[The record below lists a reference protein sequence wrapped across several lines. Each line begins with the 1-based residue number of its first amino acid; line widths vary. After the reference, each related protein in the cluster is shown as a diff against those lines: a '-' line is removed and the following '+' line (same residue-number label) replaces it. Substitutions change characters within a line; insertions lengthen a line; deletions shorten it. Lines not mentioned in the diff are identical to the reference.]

1 MAFFQLP
8 LSIDTVSEFQLSYLL
23 VAHNNL
29 SALRP
34 ALARLTA
41 VRQPDEE
48 IIVIDG
54 GSTDGTPDYL
64 HQQQAAGLIQQ
75 YRSEPQKGDAHGLNK
90 GLVMAR
96 GQFVK
101 IVTLTDAFCLP
112 AIREAAAFMQ
122 AHPEID
128 ALIGNTGALAVAGNP
143 QITLRADQE
152 TAFKRWFEH
161 KEAAPLLGLSLVLR
175 HQALALTGFLH
186 PGLHQVDQE
195 FLYRI
200 TSLNVTLAWTS
211 AVLATYVRPPA
222 GANAAQG
229 VAEEAERVAFFH
241 DKRQGQQPFRRLLRN
256 SGLLPQPVQSAGK
269 GGTTLAVP
277 GAQGTQPEA
286 AVAACETAMAEY
298 NAAHPAKVLF
308 KAQQITKAFQKPA

>member
-1 MAFFQLP
+1 M
-8 LSIDTVSEFQLSYLL
+8 SEIQLSYLL

-29 SALRP
+29 PALRTV
-34 ALARLTA
+34 LARLTA
-41 VRQPDEE
+41 ARQPDEE

-64 HQQQAAGLIQQ
+64 RQQQAEGRIQQ

-90 GLVMAR
+90 GFVMAR
-96 GQFVK
+96 GRFLK
-101 IVTLTDAFCLP
+101 IVTLNDAFCLP

-128 ALIGNTGALAVAGNP
+128 ALIGNTGTLAAAGNP

-152 TAFKRWFEH
+152 AAFNRWFEH

-200 TSLNVTLAWTS
+200 TSLNVSLAWTS
-211 AVLATYVRPPA
+211 AVLATYVRPQPGATPA
-222 GANAAQG
+222 

-256 SGLLPQPVQSAGK
+256 AGLLPRPGQSAGQGDK
-269 GGTTLAVP
+269 TLAVP
-277 GAQGTQPEA
+277 AAQGSQPEA
-286 AVAACETAMAEY
+286 AVAACEAAMAEY
-298 NAAHPAKVLF
+298 NAAHPAKVTF